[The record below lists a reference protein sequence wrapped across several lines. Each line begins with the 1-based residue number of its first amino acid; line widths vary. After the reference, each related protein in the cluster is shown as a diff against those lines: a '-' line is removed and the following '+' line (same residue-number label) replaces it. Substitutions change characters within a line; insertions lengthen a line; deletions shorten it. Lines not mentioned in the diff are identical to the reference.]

1 LKLSDKQ
8 KRKGVFEML
17 DITNLY
23 IYRIVETAV
32 GIVKADSEIEA
43 REKVRAAYSCHY
55 GNEYAPEMDTIDI
68 KKITNDSWFS
78 DHPDVIEIDELV

>member
-1 LKLSDKQ
+1 
-8 KRKGVFEML
+8 ML

-23 IYRIVETAV
+23 TYRIVETAV

-55 GNEYAPEMDTIDI
+55 GNEYAPEMDAIDI
-68 KKITNDSWFS
+68 KKITNDSWFP

>member
-1 LKLSDKQ
+1 
-8 KRKGVFEML
+8 ML

-68 KKITNDSWFS
+68 KKITNNSWFS